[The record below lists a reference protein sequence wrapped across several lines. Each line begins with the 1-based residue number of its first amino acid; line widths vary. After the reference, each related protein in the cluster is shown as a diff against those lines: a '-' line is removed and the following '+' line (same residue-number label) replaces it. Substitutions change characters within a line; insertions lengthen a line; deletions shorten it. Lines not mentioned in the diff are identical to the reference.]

1 VKIEIGKRA
10 RRQVER
16 ASSWWQEN
24 RPSAPSLF
32 EDELGRAL
40 RQILSMPRSGTPY
53 PTAARPELRRILLPK
68 TEYHVYFAVER
79 EETVLVI
86 HSVWGARR
94 GRGPKV

>member
-16 ASSWWQEN
+16 ASDWWQEN
-24 RPSAPSLF
+24 RPGTAFLF
-32 EDELGRAL
+32 DQELEEAL
-40 RQILSMPRSGTPY
+40 RLLLLMPNAGVKYATPK
-53 PTAARPELRRILLPK
+53 RPDLRRLLLPK

-79 EETVLVI
+79 GGAVVAI

-94 GRGPKV
+94 GRTPKP